1 MAGSASS
8 VLTWRET
15 TYHLLISS
23 TAIRNLPEKLPE
35 GLAGGLG
42 HTNLKTVRKHILSW
56 ETLKKILSEYLVQK
70 PKDKNLKMGKGRH
83 VSKDIFKKKREQTQ
97 EKMLNIT
104 SN

>member
-23 TAIRNLPEKLPE
+23 TAIRNLPE

-83 VSKDIFKKKREQTQ
+83 VSKDILKKKMGTNTRKDAQYNQ
-97 EKMLNIT
+97 
-104 SN
+104 